1 MLPMCFSQ
9 LRLSMMVTTRYLLA
23 SKTSS
28 VWPWNVY
35 NVSKIFWKRVMN
47 LMTIHFV
54 GLKLICHVSSHFS
67 STVRSSRRSCL
78 SLSFSITLK
87 TSLSSANS
95 FDDDDLMTSGR
106 LLMKA
111 KNNSRLSPFPCETTD
126 NYMISIFQIMS
137 SSGYAV
143 I

>member
-1 MLPMCFSQ
+1 
-9 LRLSMMVTTRYLLA
+9 MMVTTRYLLA

-35 NVSKIFWKRVMN
+35 NVSKIFWQRVMN

-67 STVRSSRRSCL
+67 STVRSSQRSCL

-95 FDDDDLMTSGR
+95 FDDDDFMTSGR

-111 KNNSRLSPFPCETTD
+111 KSNSRLSPFPCETTD

-137 SSGYAV
+137 TSGYAV